1 MAIIERPS
9 TVPALAGSATPQFV
23 TPASAYGVY
32 RRPVSTTGWRSW
44 LFTVDHKKLGL
55 MYGVSAMFFFLVGGI
70 EALLI
75 RTQLAAPDNTVLS
88 ASVYNQMFTMHATTM
103 VFLFV
108 MPMAAGWANYFV
120 PLQIGARDVAFP
132 RMNAFGFW
140 CFLFGG
146 IFLNTSWILGGAAD
160 GGWFMYQ
167 PNANALFSPSH
178 GVDFWSLGLQITGI
192 ASLTG
197 AINLIV
203 TILNMRAPG
212 MTLMKMPIF
221 TWMILVVQFLLVFAI
236 PVITVALFLLMFQRN
251 FGAQFFNVDA
261 GADPLLWQHLF
272 WIFGHPE
279 VYILILP
286 SFGIVSE
293 VLPVFSRKP
302 LFGYKFVVFSGAAI
316 GFVGWGVWAHH
327 MFASG
332 LGPVSVAV
340 FSVSTMLIAIPTGV
354 KIVNWTLTMW
364 GGKLHFTTAM
374 LFAIGLIVEFTI
386 GGLSGVTHAV
396 SPSDTQQTDTYYIV
410 AHFHYVLFGGAVF
423 GIFAGFYYWWPK
435 MFGKMLNETLGKWN
449 FWLMVIGMNLTFGPM
464 HILGLQGQPRRMVVY
479 PEKLTGEGFF
489 NLHFWNTVAS
499 VGSYILAIGISA
511 VPGQR
516 VAHDAQRCGRRRS
529 IRGMRAAS
537 NGSPPTRRRC
547 TTSTSIPHVHA
558 LDEFFHLKYEEVDT
572 DAGPRLRQ
580 GARPPKSCMPSKRP
594 TPTRT
599 STCRRR
605 RTGRWCWPS
614 PCRSWPT
621 GSSSPSCSPSSVDAS
636 CCWRCSG
643 GRSSR
648 RSPTTAT
655 TTRRARWRT
664 RARSSPV
671 SEATLVET
679 PAPDD
684 HPETGHG
691 DTVTGHSP
699 THHRAEQQQAGD
711 VAVPRQRVLAVRW
724 TDLHVHAVPRSAH
737 RYTRSGAAVGHPAD
751 LGVELR
757 AADELADDGARRQ
770 RRTATR
776 RPPDSHLADGD
787 GVARAR
793 RSSAPRSTSS
803 PPSTTRVSASRPACS
818 ARASTRSPASTA
830 ST

>member
-9 TVPALAGSATPQFV
+9 TVPALVGGDAPQFV
-23 TPASAYGVY
+23 SPSSAYGVF
-32 RRPVSTTGWRSW
+32 RRPVTTTGWRSW

-55 MYGVSAMFFFLVGGI
+55 MYGVAAMFFFLVGGV

-88 ASVYNQMFTMHATTM
+88 ASLYNQMFTMHATTM

-132 RMNAFGFW
+132 RLNAFGFW

-146 IFLNTSWILGGAAD
+146 IFLNTSWFLGGAAD

-167 PNANALFSPSH
+167 PNANALFSPTH

-197 AINLIV
+197 ALNLIV
-203 TILNMRAPG
+203 TVLNMRAPG
-212 MTLMKMPIF
+212 MSLMKMPIF

-279 VYILILP
+279 VYILVLP

-302 LFGYKFVVFSGAAI
+302 LFGYRFVVFSGAAI

-364 GGKLHFTTAM
+364 GGKLRFTTAM
-374 LFAIGLIVEFTI
+374 MFAIGLIVEFTI
-386 GGLSGVTHAV
+386 GGLSGVTHSV

-449 FWLMVIGMNLTFGPM
+449 FWMMVIGMNLTFGPM

-479 PEKLTGEGFF
+479 PEKLTGDGFF

-499 VGSYILAIGISA
+499 VGSYLLAIGIFLFLVNVWHTTRKGA
-511 VPGQR
+511 KAPLDPW
-516 VAHDAQRCGRRRS
+516 DARS
-529 IRGMRAAS
+529 LEWLTT
-537 NGSPPTRRRC
+537 SPPKEHNFDV
-547 TTSTSIPHVHA
+547 IPHVHA
-558 LDEFFHLKYEEVDT
+558 LDEYFHLKYEEVDT
-572 DAGPRLRQ
+572 DDGPRLVKVRTAEELQ
-580 GARPPKSCMPSKRP
+580 AEQEANADKHIHMPAPSYWPMVVAIALPIMAYGIIYSKLLAVAGGAILLMAMFAWSLEPSVADDSDYDPP
-594 TPTRT
+594 
-599 STCRRR
+599 
-605 RTGRWCWPS
+605 
-614 PCRSWPT
+614 
-621 GSSSPSCSPSSVDAS
+621 A
-636 CCWRCSG
+636 SG
-643 GRSSR
+643 GE
-648 RSPTTAT
+648 SPK
-655 TTRRARWRT
+655 
-664 RARSSPV
+664 
-671 SEATLVET
+671 
-679 PAPDD
+679 
-684 HPETGHG
+684 
-691 DTVTGHSP
+691 
-699 THHRAEQQQAGD
+699 
-711 VAVPRQRVLAVRW
+711 
-724 TDLHVHAVPRSAH
+724 
-737 RYTRSGAAVGHPAD
+737 
-751 LGVELR
+751 
-757 AADELADDGARRQ
+757 ELA
-770 RRTATR
+770 
-776 RPPDSHLADGD
+776 S
-787 GVARAR
+787 V
-793 RSSAPRSTSS
+793 
-803 PPSTTRVSASRPACS
+803 
-818 ARASTRSPASTA
+818 
-830 ST
+830 